1 MSRSLSEFVVW
12 TSLSPGSFSPLG
24 HPPPTSRCISTSV
37 YCPSDTFTAI
47 ITLGTW
53 DGDRGVVNTLIV
65 QRRKLRSRNKILH
78 VASHQWCTQM
88 GTLIPPLWYS
98 SPPHCLLWE
107 WPPGFLTLTVTLWAG
122 PCGLITSSE
131 ADPLLEPEFT
141 SENPTPHQLPPK
153 SATYVPDT
161 RVLLGLGLG

>member
-1 MSRSLSEFVVW
+1 MSSSCGQACPQALFPHLD
-12 TSLSPGSFSPLG
+12 TL
-24 HPPPTSRCISTSV
+24 PPPHVVSV
-37 YCPSDTFTAI
+37 LQFTAHQTPFTAI

-141 SENPTPHQLPPK
+141 PENPTPTSCPQ
-153 SATYVPDT
+153 S
-161 RVLLGLGLG
+161 LLHMSLTHASC